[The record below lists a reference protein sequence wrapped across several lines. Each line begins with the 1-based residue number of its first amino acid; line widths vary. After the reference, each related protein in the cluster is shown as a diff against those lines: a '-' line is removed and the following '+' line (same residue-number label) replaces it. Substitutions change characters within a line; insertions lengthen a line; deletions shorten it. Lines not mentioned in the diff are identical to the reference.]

1 MNMDFKT
8 VKNFFNDINPQK
20 LKGLKIAGIIT
31 GGILAVLYLT
41 FLVVLHFIDINKFM
55 PMASNEVEKISGF
68 KLSMDNPKISTTLK
82 LGVKVKADSVNLN
95 YKDNTPLMSLKKPEI
110 ELNLPTILIGHI
122 NLDKIQADEFDVYL
136 VFNKDKKYTV
146 MEYVDNIIKNTAPDE
161 KTAIKNEE
169 AADFNFPIEVR
180 NVNIKARKI
189 ALHLKDENVN
199 KTYLTQLNNSIL
211 TMKSLEGPLRIKT
224 EGFVGI
230 ENTDTHFVN
239 LDIDFKTKLP
249 KISKN
254 TVKPVES
261 TEMQESELN
270 FNPFKTLED
279 FNLRTDIFAD
289 LNIKNIED
297 FRANGDINIQKFSLK
312 LSDIQLPESFVNL
325 NFKDRTINLDSK
337 AYVSREEYLE
347 TKSTVTTG
355 KKTKL
360 DLNLNTDKITLKSLK
375 TLIGAVLDICCIEND
390 IKNKIGRAHV

>member
-1 MNMDFKT
+1 
-8 VKNFFNDINPQK
+8 
-20 LKGLKIAGIIT
+20 
-31 GGILAVLYLT
+31 
-41 FLVVLHFIDINKFM
+41 M
-55 PMASNEVEKISGF
+55 PMVSNEVEKISGF

-95 YKDNTPLMSLKKPEI
+95 YKDNTSLMSLKKPEI

-180 NVNIKARKI
+180 NVNIKAKKI

-230 ENTDTHFVN
+230 ENTDTHFAN

-249 KISKN
+249 KISEN
-254 TVKPVES
+254 TAKPVES
-261 TEMQESELN
+261 TEMQEFELN

-289 LNIKNIED
+289 LNIK
-297 FRANGDINIQKFSLK
+297 K
-312 LSDIQLPESFVNL
+312 
-325 NFKDRTINLDSK
+325 
-337 AYVSREEYLE
+337 Y
-347 TKSTVTTG
+347 
-355 KKTKL
+355 
-360 DLNLNTDKITLKSLK
+360 
-375 TLIGAVLDICCIEND
+375 
-390 IKNKIGRAHV
+390 